1 LNPLIKVMNL
11 VSLLVLPAVI
21 NLQDNDAARYGI
33 AVAALIV
40 LLGAILFSK
49 RSGATLQTS
58 ASLAAGTPAPAVAG
72 D

>member
-1 LNPLIKVMNL
+1 MNL

-21 NLQDNDAARYGI
+21 NLQDNDPARYGI

-58 ASLAAGTPAPAVAG
+58 KSLAAGTPAPAVAG